1 MAAPLIGLAARKA
14 IKKAAKELKK
24 EGLKSSKFSQ
34 KGPSPARKAAKE
46 VGETL
51 GGIGLGTAGLYGAS
65 EIIGKDMEKKAR
77 KKLMKEGGSAARKF
91 KERYG
96 K

>member
-1 MAAPLIGLAARKA
+1 MAAPLAGFLARRAA
-14 IKKAAKELKK
+14 LTLGKKNKKLKK
-24 EGLKSSKFSQ
+24 T
-34 KGPSPARKAAKE
+34 AKE

-65 EIIGKDMEKKAR
+65 EVIGRDMEKKAR
-77 KKLMKEGGSAARKF
+77 KKLMKEGGSAARKLKQRF
-91 KERYG
+91 KRVTGKPDVYG

>member
-1 MAAPLIGLAARKA
+1 MPGPLVGLAARKA
-14 IKKAAKELKK
+14 
-24 EGLKSSKFSQ
+24 
-34 KGPSPARKAAKE
+34 ARKAAKE
-46 VGETL
+46 TAKML

-65 EIIGKDMEKKAR
+65 EVIGRDIEKKAR

>member
-1 MAAPLIGLAARKA
+1 MAAPLLGLARLLGNKKL
-14 IKKAAKELKK
+14 KKAAKEA
-24 EGLKSSKFSQ
+24 GQ
-34 KGPSPARKAAKE
+34 
-46 VGETL
+46 TL

-91 KERYG
+91 KER
-96 K
+96 KKLVKSL

>member
-14 IKKAAKELKK
+14 IK
-24 EGLKSSKFSQ
+24 
-34 KGPSPARKAAKE
+34 KAAKE

-77 KKLMKEGGSAARKF
+77 KKLMKEGGSAARKLKNRF
-91 KERYG
+91 KKVTGKPDVYG

>member
-1 MAAPLIGLAARKA
+1 MAAPLAGFLARRAALALGKN
-14 IKKAAKELKK
+14 KKLKKTAKE
-24 EGLKSSKFSQ
+24 
-34 KGPSPARKAAKE
+34 A
-46 VGETL
+46 GETL

>member
-1 MAAPLIGLAARKA
+1 MAAPLLGLARLLGNKKL
-14 IKKAAKELKK
+14 KKAAKEA
-24 EGLKSSKFSQ
+24 GQ
-34 KGPSPARKAAKE
+34 
-46 VGETL
+46 TL
-51 GGIGLGTAGLYGAS
+51 GSIGLGTAGLYGAS

>member
-1 MAAPLIGLAARKA
+1 MAAPLLGLARLLGNKKL
-14 IKKAAKELKK
+14 KKAAKEA
-24 EGLKSSKFSQ
+24 GQ
-34 KGPSPARKAAKE
+34 
-46 VGETL
+46 TL

-77 KKLMKEGGSAARKF
+77 KKLMKEGGSAARKLKNRF
-91 KERYG
+91 KKVTGKPDVYG